1 MAKESWQQGVQSTL
15 KGSGL
20 SVGRGQG
27 WGVRVLLLLCKKL
40 DFKPFCLALFKKP
53 GGMGWEGRWA
63 RGFRMEGT
71 HVYLWPIHTV
81 VWPKP
86 PQYCNVIIFQLK

>member
-40 DFKPFCLALFKKP
+40 DFKPFCLALFKKTWRDGVGREVGKGVQD
-53 GGMGWEGRWA
+53 GGDTCIPMA
-63 RGFRMEGT
+63 DSHCCMAKT
-71 HVYLWPIHTV
+71 TTIL
-81 VWPKP
+81 
-86 PQYCNVIIFQLK
+86 